1 MQEALCVF
9 HFSFIFYY
17 VLLSIVFSLF
27 PSGQTMSGACWSR
40 IDKDFL
46 LLSFHLP
53 AQSFRLSRN
62 GETISSARL
71 LRAAVESVL
80 TLAAWNGHRV
90 LAGALSVYLK
100 LKEKKQNLK
109 RERENR
115 RKTAELVAVVAAPR
129 RKSRG
134 GHWAGRGGLEE
145 IKYVE
150 GRKKYI
156 TSGCSETEAMPG
168 RKRGNTEGQD
178 LAQ

>member
-1 MQEALCVF
+1 M
-9 HFSFIFYY
+9 
-17 VLLSIVFSLF
+17 
-27 PSGQTMSGACWSR
+27 
-40 IDKDFL
+40 
-46 LLSFHLP
+46 
-53 AQSFRLSRN
+53 
-62 GETISSARL
+62 
-71 LRAAVESVL
+71 
-80 TLAAWNGHRV
+80 
-90 LAGALSVYLK
+90 AGALSVFLK

-109 RERENR
+109 RENR
-115 RKTAELVAVVAAPR
+115 RKTAELVAVVAVPR

-156 TSGCSETEAMPG
+156 ASGCSETEAMPG